1 MQSSNPSGVS
11 RRTLAKAGLLG
22 AAASPLLAACGND
35 SGGGGDEGDGELDFW
50 WWGSDPRHEYTQQI
64 IDAFLAKNEGVTIKP
79 SPNEFDAYW
88 DALNVSVSGNNAPD
102 VLQQDERYL
111 RDYADKNA
119 LLPLEELDIDLSNI
133 EDGTIKTGQF
143 DGKTYGIPTGVNSFA
158 LLVNPALVEAAG
170 LTLPDDTAWSWA
182 DYAQFVTDLSNQG
195 DAIGNSAISFSNE
208 SLFNVFAR
216 QKGESL
222 YTDDGKL
229 GFTEA
234 TMNEWWQMVIDLRDA
249 GAIPAASQIVEA
261 FAAGQDQAPLATG
274 TGVTEFYWT
283 NQIGAIQSVLGSDL
297 VLLRVPGESTGA
309 QPGLYLKSAMYWSVS
324 RTVSDKAAAGKLVD
338 FLLNSDESLD
348 LMLGD
353 RGLPSNTAQR
363 ERILPQLP
371 ADQKLGADYIA
382 AITPTLADAPP
393 VPPIGSGGVADIML
407 GVFETLIFDDT
418 TVEETT
424 AAFIEQA
431 NTAIGAA

>member
-11 RRTLAKAGLLG
+11 RRTLAKAGIFG
-22 AAASPLLAACGND
+22 AAAAPLLAACGGE
-35 SGGGGDEGDGELDFW
+35 GGGSAGDGELDFW
-50 WWGSDPRHEYTQQI
+50 WWGSDPRHEYTQKI
-64 IDAFLAKNEGVTIKP
+64 IEAFTAKNEGLTIKP

-119 LLPLEELDIDLSNI
+119 LLPLDDIGVDLSNI
-133 EDGTIKTGQF
+133 EEGTLKTGQL
-143 DGKTYGIPTGVNSFA
+143 DGETYGIATGVNAMA

-170 LTLPDDTAWSWA
+170 MTLPDDKTWSWA
-182 DYAQFVTDLSNQG
+182 DFSQFITDLSTKG
-195 DAIGNSAISFSNE
+195 DATGNSAISFSNE

-222 YTDDGKL
+222 YTPDGKL
-229 GFTEA
+229 GFTEP
-234 TMNEWWQMVIDLRDA
+234 TMNEWWQMVLDLRDA
-249 GAIPAASQIVEA
+249 GAIPEPSKIVEA

-283 NQIGAIQSVLGSDL
+283 NQIGAIQSVLGSEL
-297 VLLRVPGESTGA
+297 VLLRVPGESTGT
-309 QPGLYLKSAMYWSVS
+309 QPGLYLKSAMYWSIS
-324 RTVSDKAAAGKLVD
+324 RTTSDKAAAAKLVD

-363 ERILPQLP
+363 ERILPNLP
-371 ADQKLGADYIA
+371 PDQKLGADFIA
-382 AITPTLADAPP
+382 ALTPELAEGPP
-393 VPPIGSGGVADIML
+393 VPPVGSGAAADIML
-407 GVFETLIFDDT
+407 GVFETMIFGDT
-418 TVEETT
+418 TVEDST
-424 AAFIEQA
+424 AAFIEQLNA
-431 NTAIGAA
+431 EIGA

>member
-1 MQSSNPSGVS
+1 MRSTNPSGVS
-11 RRTLAKAGLLG
+11 RRTLAKAGIFG
-22 AAASPLLAACGND
+22 AATAPLLAACGGEE
-35 SGGGGDEGDGELDFW
+35 GGNGDGDGELDFW

-64 IDAFLAKNEGVTIKP
+64 VDAFLAENEGVTIKP

-88 DALNVSVSGNNAPD
+88 DALNVSVSGNNSPD

-133 EDGTIKTGQF
+133 EDVTLKSGQF
-143 DGKTYGIPTGVNSFA
+143 DGKTYGIATGVNSFA

-170 LTLPDDTAWSWA
+170 LTMPDDMTWSWA
-182 DYAQFVTDLSNQG
+182 DFAQFTTDLSAQG
-195 DAIGNSAISFSNE
+195 DAVGNSAISFSNE

-222 YTDDGKL
+222 YTEDGTL

-234 TMNEWWQMVIDLRDA
+234 TMNEWWQMVIDLRDS
-249 GAIPAASQIVEA
+249 GAIPEASKIVEA

-274 TGVTEFYWT
+274 AGVCEFYWT
-283 NQIGAIQSVLGSDL
+283 NQIGAIQEVLGSDL
-297 VLLRVPGESTGA
+297 VLLRVPGEFTGA
-309 QPGLYLKSAMYWSVS
+309 QPGLYLKSAMYWSVA
-324 RTVSDKAAAGKLVD
+324 RTTSDKDAAGRLVD
-338 FLLNSDESLD
+338 FLLNSDESID

-363 ERILPQLP
+363 ERILPVLP
-371 ADQKLGADYIA
+371 PDQKLGADYIA
-382 AITPTLADAPP
+382 AITPDLADAPP
-393 VPPIGSGGVADIML
+393 VPPVGSGAAADIML
-407 GVFETLIFDDT
+407 GVFETLIFGDT

-424 AAFIEQA
+424 AAFIEQL
-431 NTAIGAA
+431 NTEIGAA

>member
-1 MQSSNPSGVS
+1 MRKANPSGVS
-11 RRTLAKAGLLG
+11 RRTLAKAGILG
-22 AAASPLLAACGND
+22 AAASPLLAACGED
-35 SGGGGDEGDGELDFW
+35 GGGADEGDGELDFW
-50 WWGSDPRHEYTQQI
+50 WWGSDPRHEYTQKI
-64 IDAFLAKNEGVTIKP
+64 IDAFLAKNEGITIKP

-119 LLPLEELDIDLSNI
+119 LLPLEELDLDLSNI
-133 EDGTIKTGQF
+133 EEGTIKTGQF
-143 DGKTYGIPTGVNSFA
+143 DGKTYGIPTGVNSLC
-158 LLVNPALVEAAG
+158 LLVNPAIVEAAG
-170 LTLPDDTAWSWA
+170 LSLPDDKSWTWA
-182 DYAQFVTDLSNQG
+182 DFMQFTTDISAAG
-195 DAIGNSAISFSNE
+195 DAVGNSAISFSNE

-222 YTDDGKL
+222 YTEDGQL

-234 TMNEWWQMVIDLRDA
+234 TMNAWWQMVLDLRDS
-249 GAIPAASQIVEA
+249 GAIPEPSQIVEA

-274 TGVTEFYWT
+274 TGATEFYWT

-297 VLLRVPGESTGA
+297 VLLRVPGETEGT

-371 ADQKLGADYIA
+371 PDQKLGADFIA
-382 AITPTLADAPP
+382 ALTPDLAEGPP
-393 VPPIGSGGVADIML
+393 VPPVGSGTAADIML
-407 GVFETLIFDDT
+407 GVFETMIFGDT
-418 TVEETT
+418 TVEDTT
-424 AAFIEQA
+424 KAFMDQLNAE
-431 NTAIGAA
+431 IGAA

>member
-1 MQSSNPSGVS
+1 MHSSNPSGVS
-11 RRTLAKAGLLG
+11 RRTLAKAGIFG
-22 AAASPLLAACGND
+22 AAAAPLLAACGND
-35 SGGGGDEGDGELDFW
+35 GGGAEEGDGQLDFW
-50 WWGSDPRHEYTQQI
+50 WWGSDPRHEYTQKI
-64 IDAFLAKNEGVTIKP
+64 VDAFLAKNEGITIKP

-88 DALNVSVSGNNAPD
+88 DALNVAVSGNNAPD

-119 LLPLEELDIDLSNI
+119 LLPLDDLGIDLSKI
-133 EDGTIKTGQF
+133 EEGTLKTGQF
-143 DGKTYGIPTGVNSFA
+143 DGKTYGIATGVNAFA
-158 LLVNPALVEAAG
+158 LLVNPALVDAAG
-170 LTLPDDTAWSWA
+170 VTMPDDTTWSWA
-182 DYAQFVTDLSNQG
+182 DFMQFITDLSAQG
-195 DAIGNSAISFSNE
+195 DAIGNSAVSFSNE

-222 YTDDGKL
+222 YTEDGKL

-234 TMNEWWQMVIDLRDA
+234 TMNEWWQMVLTLRDA
-249 GAIPAASQIVEA
+249 GAIPEPSKIVEA

-297 VLLRVPGESTGA
+297 VLLRVPGESGGA

-324 RTVSDKAAAGKLVD
+324 RTTSDQAAAAKLVD
-338 FLLNSDESLD
+338 YLLNSDESID

-363 ERILPQLP
+363 ERILPVLP
-371 ADQKLGADYIA
+371 PDQALGADYIA
-382 AITPTLADAPP
+382 AITPGLAEGPP
-393 VPPIGSGGVADIML
+393 VPPIGSGGAADIML
-407 GVFETLIFDDT
+407 GVFESLIFDDT
-418 TVEETT
+418 SPEEAT
-424 AAFIEQA
+424 AAFIAQTNA
-431 NTAIGAA
+431 AIGAA

>member
-1 MQSSNPSGVS
+1 MRKPNPSGVS
-11 RRTLAKAGLLG
+11 RRTLAKAGIFG
-22 AAASPLLAACGND
+22 AAAAPLLAACGN
-35 SGGGGDEGDGELDFW
+35 GGGGADEGDGELDFW

-102 VLQQDERYL
+102 VLQQDDRYL

-119 LLPLEELDIDLSNI
+119 LLALEELDIDLSNI
-133 EDGTIKTGQF
+133 EDATLKTGQF
-143 DGKTYGIPTGVNSFA
+143 DGKTYGIPTGVNAFA

-170 LTLPDDTAWSWA
+170 VAMPDDTAWSWEDFLA
-182 DYAQFVTDLSNQG
+182 WTADLSSKG
-195 DAIGNSAISFSNE
+195 DAIGSSGLSLSNE

-222 YTDDGKL
+222 YTDDGTL

-234 TMNEWWQMVIDLRDA
+234 TMNEWWQMVLDLQAA
-249 GAIPAASQIVEA
+249 GGIPESSKIVEYA
-261 FAAGQDQAPLATG
+261 AAGQDQSPLATG
-274 TGVTEFYWT
+274 TGVSEFYWT
-283 NQIGAIQSVLGSDL
+283 NQIGAIQTVLGSDL
-297 VLLRVPGESTGA
+297 VLLRPPGEFTGS
-309 QPGLYLKSAMYWSVS
+309 QPGLFLKSAMFWSAA
-324 RTVSDKAAAGKLVD
+324 RTTSDQAAAGKLID

-353 RGLPSNTAQR
+353 RGLPANIAQR

-371 ADQKLGADYIA
+371 PDQKLGADFIA
-382 AITPTLADAPP
+382 AITPDLAEGPAVPP
-393 VPPIGSGGVADIML
+393 VGSGAAADIMR
-407 GVFETLIFDDT
+407 GVYEGLLFGSA
-418 TVEETT
+418 TVEEST
-424 AAFIEQA
+424 ASFIDQV
-431 NTAIGAA
+431 NTAIGA

>member
-11 RRTLAKAGLLG
+11 RRTLAKAGIFG
-22 AAASPLLAACGND
+22 AAAAPLLAACGGE
-35 SGGGGDEGDGELDFW
+35 GGGSAGDGELDFW
-50 WWGSDPRHEYTQQI
+50 WWGSDPRHEYTQKI
-64 IDAFLAKNEGVTIKP
+64 IEAFTAKNEGLTIKP

-119 LLPLEELDIDLSNI
+119 LLPLDDIGVDLSNI
-133 EDGTIKTGQF
+133 EEGTLKTGQL
-143 DGKTYGIPTGVNSFA
+143 DGETYGIATGVNAMA

-170 LTLPDDTAWSWA
+170 MTLPDDKTWSWA
-182 DYAQFVTDLSNQG
+182 DFSQFITDLSTKG
-195 DAIGNSAISFSNE
+195 DATGNSAISFSNE

-222 YTDDGKL
+222 YTPDGKL
-229 GFTEA
+229 GFTEP
-234 TMNEWWQMVIDLRDA
+234 TMNEWWQMVLDLRDA
-249 GAIPAASQIVEA
+249 GAIPEPSKIVEA

-283 NQIGAIQSVLGSDL
+283 NQIGAIQSVLGSEL
-297 VLLRVPGESTGA
+297 VLLRVPGESTGT
-309 QPGLYLKSAMYWSVS
+309 QPGLYLKSAMYWSIS
-324 RTVSDKAAAGKLVD
+324 RTTSDKAAAAKLVD

-363 ERILPQLP
+363 ERILPNLP
-371 ADQKLGADYIA
+371 PDQKLGADFIA
-382 AITPTLADAPP
+382 ALTPELAEGPP
-393 VPPIGSGGVADIML
+393 VPPVGSGAAADIML
-407 GVFETLIFDDT
+407 GVFETMIFGDT
-418 TVEETT
+418 TVEDST
-424 AAFIEQA
+424 AAFMEQLNA
-431 NTAIGAA
+431 EIGA

>member
-11 RRTLAKAGLLG
+11 RRTLAKAGIFG
-22 AAASPLLAACGND
+22 AAAAPLLAACGGE
-35 SGGGGDEGDGELDFW
+35 GGGGAGDGELDFW
-50 WWGSDPRHEYTQQI
+50 WWGSDPRHEYTQKI
-64 IDAFLAKNEGVTIKP
+64 IEAFTAKNDGITIKP

-119 LLPLEELDIDLSNI
+119 LLPLDDIGVDLSNI
-133 EDGTIKTGQF
+133 DEGTLKTGQL
-143 DGKTYGIPTGVNSFA
+143 DGETYGIATGVNAMA

-170 LTLPDDTAWSWA
+170 MTLPDDKAWSWA
-182 DYAQFVTDLSNQG
+182 DFSQFITDLSTQG
-195 DAIGNSAISFSNE
+195 DATGNSAISFSNE

-222 YTDDGKL
+222 YTPDGKL

-234 TMNEWWQMVIDLRDA
+234 TMNEWWQMVLDLRDA
-249 GAIPAASQIVEA
+249 GAIPEPSKIVEA

-283 NQIGAIQSVLGSDL
+283 NQIGAIQSVLGSEL
-297 VLLRVPGESTGA
+297 VLLRVPGESTGT
-309 QPGLYLKSAMYWSVS
+309 QPGLYLKSAMYWSIS
-324 RTVSDKAAAGKLVD
+324 RTTSDKAAAAKLVD

-363 ERILPQLP
+363 ERILPNLP
-371 ADQKLGADYIA
+371 PDQKLGADFIA
-382 AITPTLADAPP
+382 ALTPELAEGPP
-393 VPPIGSGGVADIML
+393 VPPVGSGAAADIML
-407 GVFETLIFDDT
+407 GVFETMIFGDT
-418 TVEETT
+418 TVEDST
-424 AAFIEQA
+424 AAFMEQLNA
-431 NTAIGAA
+431 EIGA

>member
-11 RRTLAKAGLLG
+11 RRTLAKAGIFG
-22 AAASPLLAACGND
+22 AATAPLLAACGND
-35 SGGGGDEGDGELDFW
+35 GGGGAAEGDGELDFW
-50 WWGSDPRHEYTQQI
+50 WWGSDPRHEYTQKI
-64 IDAFLAKNEGVTIKP
+64 VDAFLAQNDGVTIKP

-119 LLPLEELDIDLSNI
+119 LLALDDIGIDLSNI
-133 EDGTIKTGQF
+133 EESTLKTGQL
-143 DGKTYGIPTGVNSFA
+143 DGKTYGIGTGVNAMA

-170 LTLPDDTAWSWA
+170 MAMPDDTTWSWA
-182 DYAQFVTDLSNQG
+182 DFSQFITDLSAQG

-208 SLFNVFAR
+208 SLFNIFAR

-222 YTDDGKL
+222 YTADGKL

-234 TMNEWWQMVIDLRDA
+234 TMNEWWQMVLDLRDS
-249 GAIPAASQIVEA
+249 GAIPEPSKIVEA
-261 FAAGQDQAPLATG
+261 FSAGQDQAPLATG

-283 NQIGAIQSVLGSDL
+283 NQIGAIQKVLGGDL
-297 VLLRVPGESTGA
+297 VLLRVPGESTGV
-309 QPGLYLKSAMYWSVS
+309 QPGLYLKSAMYWSIS
-324 RTVSDKAAAGKLVD
+324 RTTSDQAAAAKLVD

-353 RGLPSNTAQR
+353 RGVPSNTAQR
-363 ERILPQLP
+363 ERILPNLP
-371 ADQKLGADYIA
+371 PDQKLGADFIA
-382 AITPTLADAPP
+382 TITPELAEGPP
-393 VPPIGSGGVADIML
+393 VPPVGSGSAADIML
-407 GVFETLIFDDT
+407 GVFETMIFGDVS
-418 TVEETT
+418 VEDSTKSFMDQLNAE
-424 AAFIEQA
+424 
-431 NTAIGAA
+431 IGA

>member
-11 RRTLAKAGLLG
+11 RRTLAKAGIFG
-22 AAASPLLAACGND
+22 AAAAPLLAACGGE
-35 SGGGGDEGDGELDFW
+35 GGGSAGDGELDFW
-50 WWGSDPRHEYTQQI
+50 WWGSDPRHEYTQKI
-64 IDAFLAKNEGVTIKP
+64 IDAFTAKNEGITIKP

-119 LLPLEELDIDLSNI
+119 LLPLDDIGIDLSNI
-133 EDGTIKTGQF
+133 EEGTLKTGQL
-143 DGKTYGIPTGVNSFA
+143 DGETYGIATGVNAMA

-170 LTLPDDTAWSWA
+170 MTLPDDKTWSWA
-182 DYAQFVTDLSNQG
+182 DFSQFITDLGTKG
-195 DAIGNSAISFSNE
+195 DATGNSAISFSNE

-222 YTDDGKL
+222 YTPDGKL

-234 TMNEWWQMVIDLRDA
+234 TMNEWWQMVLDLRDA
-249 GAIPAASQIVEA
+249 GAIPEPSKIVEA

-283 NQIGAIQSVLGSDL
+283 NQIGAIQSVLGSEL
-297 VLLRVPGESTGA
+297 VLLRVPGESTGT
-309 QPGLYLKSAMYWSVS
+309 QPGLYLKSAMYWSIS
-324 RTVSDKAAAGKLVD
+324 RTTSDKAAAAKLVD

-353 RGLPSNTAQR
+353 RGLPSNTVQR
-363 ERILPQLP
+363 ERILPNLP
-371 ADQKLGADYIA
+371 PDQKLGADFIA
-382 AITPTLADAPP
+382 ELTPDLAEGPP
-393 VPPIGSGGVADIML
+393 VPPVGSGAAADIML
-407 GVFETLIFDDT
+407 GVFETMIFGDT
-418 TVEETT
+418 TVEDST
-424 AAFIEQA
+424 AAFMEQLNA
-431 NTAIGAA
+431 EIGA

>member
-1 MQSSNPSGVS
+1 MKSTNPSGVS
-11 RRTLAKAGLLG
+11 RRTLGKAGIFG
-22 AAASPLLAACGND
+22 AATAPLLAACGGGD
-35 SGGGGDEGDGELDFW
+35 GGGADEGDGELDFW

-64 IDAFLAKNEGVTIKP
+64 IEAFLAKNDGITIKP

-88 DALNVSVSGNNAPD
+88 DALNVSVSGNNSPD

-119 LLPLEELDIDLSNI
+119 LLALDDLDIDLSNI
-133 EDGTIKTGQF
+133 EENTLKTGQF
-143 DGKTYGIPTGVNSFA
+143 DGKTYGIATGVNAFA

-170 LTLPDDTAWSWA
+170 LTMPDDTAWSWA
-182 DYAQFVTDLSNQG
+182 DFTTFVTDLSAQG

-234 TMNEWWQMVIDLRDA
+234 TMNEWWQMVVDLRDA
-249 GAIPAASQIVEA
+249 GGIPEPSKIVEA

-274 TGVTEFYWT
+274 AGVTEFYWT

-309 QPGLYLKSAMYWSVS
+309 QPGLYLKSAMYWSIS
-324 RTVSDKAAAGKLVD
+324 RTTSDQAAASKLVD
-338 FLLNSDESLD
+338 FLLNSDESID
-348 LMLGD
+348 LCLGD
-353 RGLPSNTAQR
+353 RGLPANTAQR
-363 ERILPQLP
+363 ERILPALP
-371 ADQKLGADYIA
+371 PDQKLGADYIA
-382 AITPTLADAPP
+382 AITPDLAEGPP
-393 VPPIGSGGVADIML
+393 VPPIGSGGAADIML
-407 GVFETLIFDDT
+407 GVFETLIFGDT

-424 AAFIEQA
+424 AAFIEQTNA
-431 NTAIGAA
+431 AIGAA

>member
-1 MQSSNPSGVS
+1 MNATNPSGVS
-11 RRTLAKAGLLG
+11 RRTLAKAGIFG
-22 AAASPLLAACGND
+22 AAAAPLLAACGED
-35 SGGGGDEGDGELDFW
+35 GGGDGDGELDFW
-50 WWGSDPRHEYTQQI
+50 WWGSDPRHEYTQKI
-64 IDAFLAKNEGVTIKP
+64 VDAFTAKNDGITIKP

-102 VLQQDERYL
+102 VLQQDDRYL

-133 EDGTIKTGQF
+133 EENTLKTGQF
-143 DGKTYGIPTGVNSFA
+143 DGKTYGIATGVNSFA

-170 LTLPDDTAWSWA
+170 LTMPDDTTWSWA
-182 DYAQFVTDLSNQG
+182 DFAQFTTDLSAQG
-195 DAIGNSAISFSNE
+195 DAVGNSAISFSNE

-222 YTDDGKL
+222 YTDDGQL

-234 TMNEWWQMVIDLRDA
+234 TMNEWWQMVVDMRDA
-249 GAIPAASQIVEA
+249 GAIPEASKIVEA
-261 FAAGQDQAPLATG
+261 FAAGQDQAPLATA

-297 VLLRVPGESTGA
+297 LLLRVPGESTGV
-309 QPGLYLKSAMYWSVS
+309 QPGLYLKSAMFWSVS
-324 RTVSDKAAAGKLVD
+324 RTTSDKAAAGKLVD

-363 ERILPQLP
+363 ERILPSLP
-371 ADQKLGADYIA
+371 ADQKLGADFIA
-382 AITPTLADAPP
+382 AITPELAEGPP
-393 VPPIGSGGVADIML
+393 VPPVGSGVAADIML

-424 AAFIEQA
+424 AAFMEQLSA
-431 NTAIGAA
+431 AIGAA